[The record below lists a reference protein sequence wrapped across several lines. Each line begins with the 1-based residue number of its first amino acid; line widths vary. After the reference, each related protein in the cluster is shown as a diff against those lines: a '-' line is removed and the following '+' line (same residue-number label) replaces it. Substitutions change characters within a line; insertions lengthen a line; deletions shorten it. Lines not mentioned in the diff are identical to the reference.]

1 MSTTKVSSRPLG
13 EGRDELDDSWFDLPV
28 IVDEPTPK
36 KARTPEDELDESW
49 FDRPGRGLRRSDVL
63 GR

>member
-1 MSTTKVSSRPLG
+1 MERKASPAV
-13 EGRDELDDSWFDLPV
+13 ERDALDDSWFDLPV
-28 IVDEPTPK
+28 ISTLPK
-36 KARTPEDELDESW
+36 KERHDPENDALDDSW

>member
-1 MSTTKVSSRPLG
+1 MDTTNGSPRPHG

-28 IVDEPTPK
+28 IEDAPPEK
-36 KARTPEDELDESW
+36 KVRAPEDELDDSW
-49 FDRPGRGLRRSDVL
+49 FDRPGGGLRRIDVL